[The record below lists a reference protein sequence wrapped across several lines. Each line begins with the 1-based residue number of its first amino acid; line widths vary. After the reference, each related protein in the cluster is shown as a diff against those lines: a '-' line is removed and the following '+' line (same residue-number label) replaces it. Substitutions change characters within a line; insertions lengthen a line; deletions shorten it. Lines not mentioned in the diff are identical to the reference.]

1 MKHNKTGSESI
12 TRNLIGNE
20 TTIKGDI
27 QSAGDI
33 RIDGTVIGTL
43 RSNGKIVIGQSGY
56 VEGEL
61 ECQQADISGKVKAN
75 LKVEE
80 LTVLKATAAFEGELL
95 TQKLS
100 IEVGAQFSGKC
111 EMKKSSSDEKKQK

>member
-1 MKHNKTGSESI
+1 MKHHKSGHDST

-20 TTIKGDI
+20 AIIKGDI
-27 QSAGDI
+27 QSSGDI

-43 RSNGKIVIGQSGY
+43 RSNGKIVIGQSGN

-61 ECQQADISGKVKAN
+61 VCQQADISGKVKAS
-75 LKVEE
+75 LQVEE
-80 LTVLKATAAFEGELL
+80 LTVLKATAIFEGEL
-95 TQKLS
+95 TTRKLS

-111 EMKKSSSDEKKQK
+111 EMKQTASDEKKQK

>member
-1 MKHNKTGSESI
+1 MKHHKSGHDST

-20 TTIKGDI
+20 AIIKGDI
-27 QSAGDI
+27 QSSGDI

-43 RSNGKIVIGQSGY
+43 RSSGKIVIGQSGN
-56 VEGEL
+56 VSGEL
-61 ECQQADISGKVKAN
+61 ECKQADISGKVKAN

-80 LTVLKATAAFEGELL
+80 LTVLKATAIFEGELT

-111 EMKKSSSDEKKQK
+111 EMKQTAPDEKK